1 MNQNQDTKSLNERV
15 KREFKLTTLALK
27 NKTTIFLLTVVLL
40 VGGFLSYRHMPKEL
54 FPDVVLPWIMVN
66 TVYPGNPPIDME
78 NLITRP
84 IEKEIE
90 PIKGIKNI
98 TSTSSQDISF
108 ILVEFRSG
116 IDIETAEDDVKK
128 AVEKAEPE
136 LPDDPNFNIEPLVS
150 DIDFSEFPILNI
162 NLSGDYST
170 AELKKY
176 AEALEEKI
184 EPISEISKVEITGI
198 NEREIQINVD
208 LHKMAANLLNFDDV
222 QNAIGWENMSM
233 SAGDVKMGGTTRS
246 IRTIGEFDN
255 IDQIE
260 NIIVKRDN
268 GNIVY
273 LKDIAEVVDGF
284 EDPSSYTRLN
294 GEPVVSLQV
303 VKKGGENLLSATR
316 KINKVIEEVE
326 EAGIFPDDLTI
337 TITNDMSEI
346 VDKQLFTLWNSLYMS
361 MIFVIIVLFMFL
373 GTRNALFVGLAI
385 PLSMFISFLVL
396 NSIGYQVNMMVLFGL
411 ILALGMLVDN
421 AIVAVENIY
430 RFIDQGYTRFEAA
443 KQAVGEIAVPIIA
456 STATTLAAFL
466 PLAMWPGMMGE
477 FMKFLPITL
486 IIVLTSSLFV
496 ALVIIPVFSSTFI
509 RTTNEENNKKND
521 KKRTLKIISILTGAA
536 AVFYFTTI
544 VTPANTF
551 STVVLVLAN
560 ILVFVII
567 ITLLN
572 IYLFQRAQKW
582 FLNVFLV
589 KLEQAYSKV
598 LHFALRGKN
607 PEWFFGG
614 TIALLIITILFFG
627 ARNLNML
634 FFPNNQPDYINILAE
649 LPVGSDIHVTE
660 EFSETFEAD
669 IDSIVKTYDS
679 YIESKLLNI
688 GDGAVLENSMDWVS
702 SKINK
707 CMMTVTF
714 IDEQERGRF
723 NTSRVMK
730 ELTDSLKNR
739 YPGVTLSFEKNGI
752 GPPTGKAI
760 NIEVS
765 GNDYTKLIAFS
776 DTIIQK
782 IEKEKIDGIENLK
795 MDLDVGLPEM
805 IVTID
810 RDKARRFEMSF
821 AQIAS
826 AIRTAL
832 FGDHISDFKVGED
845 EFPIRLRAKEEF
857 RNNIPLLMNQKMVFM
872 NNQGRWMSIPI
883 SAVADFKY
891 SSTYGAVKRKN
902 LDRVIT
908 VYSNVVEGYN
918 ANRINEQI
926 KTVLGNYA
934 LPNGYEYKF
943 TGEQEDMQ
951 ENSEFLMRALLI
963 TVALIFLI
971 LVSQFNSIV
980 RPFIII
986 ASIIFSTIGVF
997 GGLATF
1003 KMDFILIM
1011 TGVGIVSL
1019 AGVVV
1024 NNAIVLIDYIELLK
1038 ARKRK
1043 ELGMDED
1050 AFLDVD
1056 IATECIAQGGKTR
1069 LRPVLLTAITTILG
1083 LIPMAIGLNIDFAGL
1098 LTEFSPNISFGRGMM
1113 NTMWAPLSWTV
1124 IFGLAFATF
1133 LTLIIVPVMYRI
1145 TTMMQKR
1152 VRKWEGSYKNS
1163 HSIEPME

>member
-1 MNQNQDTKSLNERV
+1 MSLDQDKINLNEQV
-15 KREFKLTTLALK
+15 KREFKLTTLSLK
-27 NKTTIFLLTVVLL
+27 NKTTVFLLTAVLL
-40 VGGFLSYRHMPKEL
+40 IAGFISYRTMPKEL
-54 FPDVVLPWIMVN
+54 MPDVALPWIMVT

-84 IEKEIE
+84 LEKEIE

-116 IDIETAEDDVKK
+116 IDIKTAEDEVKD
-128 AVEKAEPE
+128 AVDNAKPE
-136 LPDDPNFNIEPLVS
+136 LPDDPNFDIEPDVG

-170 AELKKY
+170 TELKKY
-176 AEALEEKI
+176 AETLEEEI
-184 EPISEISKVEITGI
+184 EPISEISKVTITGI

-208 LHKMAANLLNFDDV
+208 LHKLSANLLNFGDV
-222 QNAIGWENMSM
+222 QYALTAENMSM

-246 IRTIGEFDN
+246 IRTVGEFEDL
-255 IDQIE
+255 DQIR

-273 LKDIAEVVDGF
+273 LKDIADVVDGY

-294 GEPVVSLQV
+294 GESVVSLQV

-316 KINKVIEEVE
+316 KINKVIDKVE
-326 EAGIFPDDLTI
+326 EEGIFPNDLNI

-346 VDKQLFTLWNSLYMS
+346 VDKQLYTLWNSLYMS
-361 MIFVIIVLFMFL
+361 MIFVIVVLFMFL

-385 PLSMFISFLVL
+385 PTSMFISFVVL
-396 NSIGYQVNMMVLFGL
+396 SAIGYQVNMMVLFGL

-421 AIVAVENIY
+421 AIVVVENIY
-430 RFIDQGYTRFEAA
+430 RFIDQGYSKFEAA

-456 STATTLAAFL
+456 STATTLAAFV

-477 FMKFLPITL
+477 FMKFLPVTL

-509 RTTNEENNKKND
+509 TTTDQENNRQRDEKK
-521 KKRTLKIISILTGAA
+521 TLKIMYILAGVAA
-536 AVFYFTTI
+536 LFYLTK
-544 VTPANTF
+544 VY
-551 STVVLVLAN
+551 LLAN
-560 ILVFVII
+560 ILVFVIA

-572 IYLFQRAQKW
+572 MYFFQRAQKW

-589 KLEQAYSKV
+589 WLENLYSRA
-598 LHFALRGKN
+598 LNFALRDKN
-607 PEWFFGG
+607 PRRFFLG
-614 TIALLIITILFFG
+614 TIGLLFLTIIFLG
-627 ARNLNML
+627 ARNLNVL
-634 FFPNNQPDYINILAE
+634 FFPDNQPDYINILAE
-649 LPVGSDIHVTE
+649 LPVGTDIEQTE
-660 EFSETFEAD
+660 YFSHTFEAD
-669 IDSIVKTYDS
+669 IDSIVKPYDN
-679 YIESKLLNI
+679 YIESKLLNV

-714 IDEQERGRF
+714 IDDQERGSF
-723 NTSRVMK
+723 NTSKVMK

-739 YPGVTLSFEKNGI
+739 YPGVTLSFEKNSM

-760 NIEVS
+760 NIEVT
-765 GNDYTKLIAFS
+765 GKDYEKLIAYS

-782 IEKEKIDGIENLK
+782 VEKEKIDGIENLK
-795 MDLDVGLPEM
+795 MDLDIGLPEM
-805 IVTID
+805 IVSID

-821 AQIAS
+821 YQIAA

-832 FGDHISDFKVGED
+832 FGDHISDFKIGED
-845 EFPIRLRAKEEF
+845 EFPIKVRAKEEF
-857 RNNIPLLMNQKMVFM
+857 RENIPLLMNQKIVFM
-872 NNQGRWMSIPI
+872 NNQGHWMNIPI

-891 SSTYGAVKRKN
+891 GTTYGAVKRKN

-908 VYSNVVEGYN
+908 LSSNVVEGYN
-918 ANRINEQI
+918 PSRINDQI
-926 KTVLGNYA
+926 KTVLETYE
-934 LPNGYEYKF
+934 LPSGYEYKF

-951 ENSEFLMRALLI
+951 ENTEFLMRALLI

-986 ASIIFSTIGVF
+986 ASIVFSTIGVF

-1003 KMDFILIM
+1003 KMDFIVIM
-1011 TGVGIVSL
+1011 TGIGIVSL
-1019 AGVVV
+1019 AGIVV
-1024 NNAIVLIDYIELLK
+1024 NNAIVLVDYIELLK

-1043 ELGMDED
+1043 ELGMEED
-1050 AFLDVD
+1050 AFLPVNV
-1056 IATECIAQGGKTR
+1056 ATECIVTAGKTR

-1083 LIPMAIGLNIDFAGL
+1083 LVPMAIGLNIDFAGL
-1098 LTEFSPNISFGRGMM
+1098 LTSFSPHISFGRGLMT
-1113 NTMWAPLSWTV
+1113 TMWAPLSWTV
-1124 IFGLAFATF
+1124 IFGLTFSTF
-1133 LTLIIVPVMYRI
+1133 LTLVIVPVMYRI
-1145 TTMMQKR
+1145 TVNVQK
-1152 VRKWEGSYKNS
+1152 KLMGYKNGKS
-1163 HSIEPME
+1163 